1 MTVKK
6 RTAVVYAILAAL
18 LFGIGTPLSKLLI
31 DYIPPAYLASFLYI
45 GAGSGMGILLL
56 VKKLNSS
63 PLLEAN
69 VSKEDKPQI
78 IAMIVLDIAA
88 PILLMYAVAST
99 TSSNVSLLNNF
110 EIVATA
116 LIAFFVFHEG
126 IGRKMWYAIILILIG
141 CLLLSFEG
149 VNSLHF
155 SYGSALVLIACV
167 CWGFENNMTKKL
179 SGKNPIQIVAIK
191 GIGSGFGALII
202 AMTIVDFQWNLLL
215 VFSGLLLGFC
225 SYGLSIYFY
234 IRAQR
239 ILGAALTSAY
249 YAAAPFI
256 GAILSFI
263 LLHESLN
270 WMFALAL
277 IVMLAGSCIAVSD
290 NHNHGHIHEAL
301 THNHRHNHGDN
312 HHFHDHDAPCEA
324 EHSHI
329 HTHCLIEHAHE
340 HLPDSQHTHLH

>member
-18 LFGIGTPLSKLLI
+18 LFGIGTPLSKLLV

-45 GAGSGMGILLL
+45 GAGIGMGILLL
-56 VKKLNSS
+56 VKKINLS
-63 PLLEAN
+63 PSLEAN
-69 VSKEDKPQI
+69 VSKEDSPQI
-78 IAMIVLDIAA
+78 IIMIVLDIAA

-99 TSSNVSLLNNF
+99 TASNVSLLNNF
-110 EIVATA
+110 EIAATA

-126 IGRKMWYAIILILIG
+126 IGKKMWYAIILILIG
-141 CLLLSFEG
+141 CLLLSFEDI
-149 VNSLHF
+149 NSLHF
-155 SYGSALVLIACV
+155 SFGSALVLLACV

-179 SGKNPIQIVAIK
+179 SCKNPVQIVAIK
-191 GIGSGFGALII
+191 GFGSGFGALFI
-202 AMTIVDFQWNLLL
+202 ALTIADLQWNLLL
-215 VFSGLLLGFC
+215 VFLGLLLGFC

-239 ILGAALTSAY
+239 ILGATLTSAY

-256 GAILSFI
+256 GVILSFV

-277 IVMLAGSCIAVSD
+277 FIMLVGSYIAVSD
-290 NHNHGHIHEAL
+290 NHTHEHIHEAL
-301 THNHRHNHGDN
+301 THNHRHSHNDN
-312 HHFHDHDAPCEA
+312 HHFHDHDDACDS